1 MGDNYITSKEVVER
15 RSSILAESVI
25 TYLSSTHNALSFPEA
40 KCRRDIGYIIDSIS
54 HDVQH
59 DSNFATLQSAGIYFE
74 NGVSVLP
81 VDTKTQYADV
91 LQLLGDVV
99 EQVVQ
104 ETPVTNASNYTL
116 TPQNTVGT
124 AATAL
129 EGTQVHDLVAVI
141 ENVVRADDTDE
152 IPLPTETASWVD
164 ATLRNV
170 GTKLDNNTE
179 ELASDVTEYINSNFN
194 VLDYNKAKCRRDTG
208 FLLDAFSFD
217 LNFGGNSA
225 SRWNADFYFWNQI
238 YRLPEDQR
246 IPTAKSYRHLGRIC
260 KDIVLGEYPGQ
271 TILGELATEV
281 ESKKVEELANIF
293 YKTQLYND
301 TKYLPVLM
309 EPDYTFSNS
318 IFTDAQNIIGQRRK
332 ELQKD
337 TVRHVNSAYNF
348 VDINLTRRDARNLL
362 TAVYNDFA
370 YDKFNP
376 DVPQPTYSDN
386 GSQNAVRT
394 FTASFFNYDGT
405 HVFPVFNP
413 TMQGLKY
420 RGSVN
425 SFADLSSV
433 TGMKPNYA
441 YIVATDI
448 TVSNFTGDIY
458 YWNGTAWTLEGAND
472 TTLLDAFVG
481 SWDRMKTYIT
491 TNLSPDAEHTAMVN
505 GLFDDCLKD
514 NVLRPET
521 LIFGSLVESIAH
533 QFNGASA
540 GVNRNALPLNFRNLG
555 AAISA
560 IASVLNENGGRI
572 RWSGADELNNQYFAR
587 GLRING
593 RTGRIEGRPFTS
605 SVRKLARRASNSR
618 AVV

>member
-1 MGDNYITSKEVVER
+1 M
-15 RSSILAESVI
+15 
-25 TYLSSTHNALSFPEA
+25 
-40 KCRRDIGYIIDSIS
+40 
-54 HDVQH
+54 
-59 DSNFATLQSAGIYFE
+59 
-74 NGVSVLP
+74 
-81 VDTKTQYADV
+81 
-91 LQLLGDVV
+91 
-99 EQVVQ
+99 
-104 ETPVTNASNYTL
+104 
-116 TPQNTVGT
+116 
-124 AATAL
+124 
-129 EGTQVHDLVAVI
+129 
-141 ENVVRADDTDE
+141 
-152 IPLPTETASWVD
+152 
-164 ATLRNV
+164 
-170 GTKLDNNTE
+170 
-179 ELASDVTEYINSNFN
+179 
-194 VLDYNKAKCRRDTG
+194 
-208 FLLDAFSFD
+208 LDAFSFD

-246 IPTAKSYRHLGRIC
+246 IPTAKSYRQLGRIC
-260 KDIVLGEYPGQ
+260 KDIVIGEYPGQ
-271 TILGELATEV
+271 KILGEIATSV

-293 YKTQLYND
+293 YNTQLYND
-301 TKYLPVLM
+301 TKYLPVLE
-309 EPDYTFSNS
+309 EPNYTIASSATF
-318 IFTDAQNIIGQRRK
+318 IDAQNIIGQRRSL
-332 ELQKD
+332 LQKD
-337 TVRHVNSAYNF
+337 TVRHVNAAYNF
-348 VDINLTRRDARNLL
+348 IDANLTRRDARNLL

-376 DVPQPTYSDN
+376 DIPQPSYSDN

-413 TMQGLKY
+413 QMQGLKY
-420 RGSVN
+420 KGSVN
-425 SFADLSSV
+425 TFADLSSI

-441 YIVATDI
+441 YIVATDL
-448 TVSNFTGDIY
+448 TVSNFAGDIY
-458 YWNGTAWTLEGAND
+458 YWNGSAWTLEGTND

-481 SWDRMKTYIT
+481 SWDRMRDYIV
-491 TNLSPDAEHTAMVN
+491 TNLSPDAEHTAMIN
-505 GLFDDCLKD
+505 GLFNDCLKD